1 MPIERK
7 VTKHLT
13 VQSCVTVV
21 WHKFWTIGSNN
32 PSPFVIFISLCSRSL
47 ILLSEANRNKIHQT
61 PLSGPVLCDKELSEG
76 WYRLV
81 GATGTKMPTTRV
93 PPKRCGTDWSGWL
106 TTAHPTV
113 EDGIVK
119 REVCFSD
126 RSAGCKRLNNILVK
140 NCGSYFIYELQQPP
154 TCNSRY
160 CGTDWMWSKNFKK

>member
-1 MPIERK
+1 M
-7 VTKHLT
+7 
-13 VQSCVTVV
+13 
-21 WHKFWTIGSNN
+21 KFSFHFAADPCYHYKN
-32 PSPFVIFISLCSRSL
+32 
-47 ILLSEANRNKIHQT
+47 LSEANRNKIHQT

-93 PPKRCGTDWSGWL
+93 PPKRCGTDWPGWL

-126 RSAGCKRLNNILVK
+126 RPAGCKRLNNILVK

-160 CGTDWMWSKNFKK
+160 CGTD